1 MFIWTTEIACVC
13 FMVIIQKL
21 KKVRS
26 FLKLLKFF
34 LKDGKAIDNS
44 KVPGKEPGTHITSMP
59 RLSLSPTKLSYNSSV
74 PARLSPVRRPGL
86 LILELSGTS
95 SAM

>member
-13 FMVIIQKL
+13 FMVVIQKL

-59 RLSLSPTKLSYNSSV
+59 ASPFLPPSCPTIHLSLHACHLSEDQGC
-74 PARLSPVRRPGL
+74 LF
-86 LILELSGTS
+86 
-95 SAM
+95 

>member
-13 FMVIIQKL
+13 FMVVIQKL
-21 KKVRS
+21 KKLRS

-44 KVPGKEPGTHITSMP
+44 KVPGKEPGTYITSMP